1 MIPIAFP
8 SKHGPNLSSPS
19 CPLPIP
25 RHPNLSVYPNLPT
38 IVPRSE
44 PCGPLPRA
52 GSMLDIVLARIFV
65 EEAVLNDDDAD
76 WNRNPNGDF

>member
-8 SKHGPNLSSPS
+8 SKHGPNLSSHS
-19 CPLPIP
+19 CPLPIRRDSDLP
-25 RHPNLSVYPNLPT
+25 ASLAVYPNLPA

-52 GSMLDIVLARIFV
+52 GSMLYLVLARMFV
-65 EEAVLNDDDAD
+65 E
-76 WNRNPNGDF
+76 